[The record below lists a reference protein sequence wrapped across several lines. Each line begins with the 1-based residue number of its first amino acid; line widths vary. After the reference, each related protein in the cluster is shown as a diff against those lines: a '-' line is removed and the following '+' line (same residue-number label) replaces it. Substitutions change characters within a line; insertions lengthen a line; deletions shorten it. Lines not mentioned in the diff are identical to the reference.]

1 MKQYREKL
9 TIMVRTKMDLRTFTV
24 LPGNIKCFC
33 GCGDNKVKCDK
44 CGFVSGY
51 RHRSNH
57 VCVRIE
63 NPRKEE

>member
-1 MKQYREKL
+1 
-9 TIMVRTKMDLRTFTV
+9 MDLRTFTV

-63 NPRKEE
+63 NPRKEEW